1 MTSDGL
7 GRNMSLF
14 LVMKKYDC
22 NLRHHIN
29 EKHKRGD
36 LKWKDSLILL
46 TQLLEGKFKVLV
58 RHRYAENKF
67 FYVNFMTSWMSDDFL
82 PESLFSIRD
91 NSHGS

>member
-46 TQLLEGKFKVLV
+46 TQLLEGRFKFLV
-58 RHRYAENKF
+58 RHEKKDFDRLWGCMS
-67 FYVNFMTSWMSDDFL
+67 MT
-82 PESLFSIRD
+82 
-91 NSHGS
+91 G